1 MQHNRSIMND
11 DNEIKLTTN
20 LIGDVNMIQIA
31 GNIDLY
37 TTPELKE
44 EFDNLNKQSNHK
56 ILIDLS
62 NVRFIDSS
70 GLGILVTQALYL
82 QKRNRV
88 LKFINVNSTINHVFS
103 LGGFTRSFKKFPS
116 EDAALAST
124 WEFEA

>member
-1 MQHNRSIMND
+1 MEDNND
-11 DNEIKLTTN
+11 IRLSTSS
-20 LIGDVNMIQIA
+20 IGDVNIIQIA

-44 EFDNLNKQSNHK
+44 EFDRLNRGALHK
-56 ILIDLS
+56 ILIDLL

-70 GLGILVTQALYL
+70 GLGVLVTEALYL

-103 LGGFTRSFKKFPS
+103 LGGFTRSFKKFPT
-116 EDAALAST
+116 EEAALSSP
-124 WEFEA
+124 WEFEV

>member
-1 MQHNRSIMND
+1 MED
-11 DNEIKLTTN
+11 DNDIRLTTSSV
-20 LIGDVNMIQIA
+20 GDVNIIQIA

-44 EFDNLNKQSNHK
+44 EFDRLNRGAMHK
-56 ILIDLS
+56 ILIDLL

-70 GLGILVTQALYL
+70 GLGVLVTEALYL

-116 EDAALAST
+116 EEIALSSP
-124 WEFEA
+124 WEFEV